1 MIYFIEGLEDYK
13 RDLKIK
19 ELSIEGS
26 TVVYHVWDTQA
37 EDAWRSES
45 IFGKKS
51 VILSLEKLEA
61 NPALELALKD
71 SSENDLIVSARRA
84 AQNLK
89 LYKRLCKCGTHIR
102 CDKLDD
108 KELEHHVKKGLK
120 CLDATMTGGAYR
132 LFVARTCYHDK
143 DEITL
148 YTVNTYLRQLAHSTS
163 QITQDTVAAITPK
176 FLDEDVMQLSVL
188 LFDRQAEAFMH
199 LVSDLLEAKHE
210 PIAML
215 GLLLR
220 HFRIAYKAT
229 LYGDKEDRELAKL
242 LGLNFRQMNSMRG
255 VRACSEAQIKAGIAI
270 LQGAVYDIKS
280 GRAPGSL
287 AFTIAAGKLV
297 NTVLSGGNAV

>member
-1 MIYFIEGLEDYK
+1 MIYFIDGLEDYK
-13 RDLKIK
+13 RDLKIQ

-26 TVVYHVWDTQA
+26 TVVYYVWDTQA

-61 NPALELALKD
+61 NPALELILKD
-71 SSENDLIVSARRA
+71 SSENDLIVAARRA
-84 AQNLK
+84 TQNLK
-89 LYKRLCKCGTHIR
+89 LYKQLCKCGTHIK
-102 CDKLDD
+102 CDKLNE
-108 KELEHHVKKGLK
+108 KELEHFIKKGLK
-120 CLDATMTGGAYR
+120 CLEATMTGEAYQ
-132 LFVARTCYHDK
+132 LFIARTCYHDK

-148 YTVNTYLRQLAHSTS
+148 YTVNTYLRQLAYSTK
-163 QITQDTVAAITPK
+163 QITLDTVATITPK

-188 LFDRQAEAFMH
+188 LFDRQAEAFMR

-220 HFRIAYKAT
+220 HFRIAYKAA
-229 LYGDKEDRELAKL
+229 LYGDKEDRELSKL
-242 LGLNFRQMNSMRG
+242 LGLNFRQMNSMKG

-270 LQGAVYDIKS
+270 LQDAVYDIKS

-287 AFTIAAGKLV
+287 AFTIAAGKLI
-297 NTVLSGGNAV
+297 NTVLSSENIV